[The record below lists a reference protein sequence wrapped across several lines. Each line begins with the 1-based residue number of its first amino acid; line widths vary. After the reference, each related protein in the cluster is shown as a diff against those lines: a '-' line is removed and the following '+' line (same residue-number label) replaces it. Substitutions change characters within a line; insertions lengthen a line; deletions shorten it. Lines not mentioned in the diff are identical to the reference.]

1 MLDWVRSTIGHFAG
15 RDDVQL
21 VIRVHPAELTGSL
34 RSRQPVA
41 AEIAR
46 WYPALPGNVFVV
58 GPDSGMSTYEIL
70 DHSDCAIIFGTK
82 TGIEIAY
89 AGKPVIVAGEAWIRS
104 EEHTSELKSLIR
116 SSYAVFCLKKKKII
130 HNILHKY

>member
-70 DHSDCAIIFGTK
+70 DHSDCAI
-82 TGIEIAY
+82 
-89 AGKPVIVAGEAWIRS
+89 RS
-104 EEHTSELKSLIR
+104 AEHTSELQSLVRI
-116 SSYAVFCLKKKKII
+116 SYAVFCLKTKKI
-130 HNILHKY
+130 